1 MPALPEQPPGLAP
14 MSVLLSPTAIRALL
28 LAAVLAGVAA
38 LMAPAARG
46 APPPAGPAVAA
57 PAPAAGAVLA
67 DDFSWSEFVKYWAN
81 KAGSL
86 QGVVGTVVLV
96 AATAVLIILSKGRWG

>member
-1 MPALPEQPPGLAP
+1 

-28 LAAVLAGVAA
+28 LAAALACMAA
-38 LMAPAARG
+38 LMAPSARGEKLPADSSAVVAAR
-46 APPPAGPAVAA
+46 PAG
-57 PAPAAGAVLA
+57 GAVLAYA